1 MVGGPALGDQQAQE
15 GGYNASLQNRAEAAA
30 RGDSVQPDA
39 SSLMVV
45 GPLMS
50 SVALRQVRD
59 YALATAYRPSI
70 NLCYPAFRC
79 CVEGDRVGC
88 AYMQFTDELTSH
100 NFEFHRTASQI

>member
-30 RGDSVQPDA
+30 GADSVQPDA

-59 YALATAYRPSI
+59 CALATAYRPSL
-70 NLCYPAFRC
+70 NCAFPPFDAVC
-79 CVEGDRVGC
+79 KATEWDVYTCNSP
-88 AYMQFTDELTSH
+88 MS
-100 NFEFHRTASQI
+100 

>member
-30 RGDSVQPDA
+30 RGDIVQPDA

-50 SVALRQVRD
+50 SVALRQVRA
-59 YALATAYRPSI
+59 YALATAYRPLV
-70 NLCYPAFRC
+70 NYAFPPFATLCKATEWDVHRC
-79 CVEGDRVGC
+79 N
-88 AYMQFTDELTSH
+88 APMS
-100 NFEFHRTASQI
+100 